1 MTSDARAHLSASRPR
16 RPVNVAGT
24 SRYLDP
30 DGEDVFGLNNVLGDF
45 LNVGYFDT
53 PYVDADVRLSR
64 TSGPVS
70 EQLRVFV
77 REGSALLASLDDDAG
92 HGVAATDGALV
103 VGDIDAGDGVAATD
117 GALVGGD
124 VDDAVVLAPRIN
136 DEVDEALKVTDE
148 VDEALKGTVEVDEML
163 NGTDEGDNAS
173 MGTIE
178 TPSGAVETTSATVD
192 DEVDNKKENEPPEE

>member
-1 MTSDARAHLSASRPR
+1 
-16 RPVNVAGT
+16 VNVAGT

-53 PYVDADVRLSR
+53 PYVDDDVRLSR

-92 HGVAATDGALV
+92 GGA
-103 VGDIDAGDGVAATD
+103 AATD

-124 VDDAVVLAPRIN
+124 VDDAVVLAPRTN
-136 DEVDEALKVTDE
+136 DEVEEALKVTDE
-148 VDEALKGTVEVDEML
+148 VDEALEGTVEGDEML
-163 NGTDEGDNAS
+163 NGTNEGDEAS
-173 MGTIE
+173 MRTIE
-178 TPSGAVETTSATVD
+178 TPSAAVEMTSATVD

>member
-1 MTSDARAHLSASRPR
+1 MTSDARAHLSASRPL

-92 HGVAATDGALV
+92 DGA
-103 VGDIDAGDGVAATD
+103 AATD

-136 DEVDEALKVTDE
+136 DEVDEALK
-148 VDEALKGTVEVDEML
+148 GTVEVDEML
-163 NGTDEGDNAS
+163 NGTDEGNDAS
-173 MGTIE
+173 MATIE
-178 TPSGAVETTSATVD
+178 TPSAAVETTSATVD
-192 DEVDNKKENEPPEE
+192 DEADDKKENEGVESCSSRCSSSKSGY